1 MGRLHLKADLL
12 DSMVQADT
20 PTNTAAKQKTEKP
33 NSNDWLDS
41 TKVTGSAKGLNTWWT
56 CRLGNLS
63 YTTRSEF

>member
-1 MGRLHLKADLL
+1 
-12 DSMVQADT
+12 MVQADT

-33 NSNDWLDS
+33 NNNDWLDS